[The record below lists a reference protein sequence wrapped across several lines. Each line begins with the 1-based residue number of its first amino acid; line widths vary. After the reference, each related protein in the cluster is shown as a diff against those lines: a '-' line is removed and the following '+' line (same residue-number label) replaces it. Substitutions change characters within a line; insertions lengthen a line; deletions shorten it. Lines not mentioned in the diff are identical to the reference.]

1 MTPQQNAEAP
11 RWQHLNESGG
21 SSADESYQGVLQI
34 ENRISQETL
43 QELSKKSHDVEEL
56 APYGHGSSVQILEVL
71 PNGTYVAGSDPR
83 CEGQAAGI

>member
-1 MTPQQNAEAP
+1 
-11 RWQHLNESGG
+11 
-21 SSADESYQGVLQI
+21 
-34 ENRISQETL
+34 
-43 QELSKKSHDVEEL
+43 LSKKSHDVEEL